1 MAVGGA
7 GARLDI
13 GNEEPKELAI
23 VSKLEPGGLG
33 VLF

>member
-7 GARLDI
+7 GARFDI

-23 VSKLEPGGLG
+23 VSKPESGGLG
-33 VLF
+33 VPF